1 MRRCEGLLG
10 GYAEGGTA
18 VRYSH
23 PGEDALQVVEETV
36 TDWKS
41 AARQSPVIG
50 SAMVPIP
57 CAI

>member
-1 MRRCEGLLG
+1 MLTDGYCALFEARMGIGRWDASLRAVVEG

-36 TDWKS
+36 TD
-41 AARQSPVIG
+41 
-50 SAMVPIP
+50 
-57 CAI
+57 